1 MQAEIEARLSEPTA
15 VAAIDTAEFNLSPYI
30 KEIIVNPNGT
40 IAVQGGKSGQMFMLI
55 PTKVDGTLSWR
66 CIGGTYDTMPPTC
79 RTASHFTAA
88 F

>member
-1 MQAEIEARLSEPTA
+1 
-15 VAAIDTAEFNLSPYI
+15 VAAIDTAEFNLSPHI

-40 IAVQGGKSGQMFMLI
+40 IGVQGGKSGQMFMLI